1 MSQIA
6 DLKTELKI
14 HCLVEDLKGLG
25 YSNTEAHCVG
35 ICDEQLHKDF
45 GYCRRSLY
53 TIIIQ
58 WW

>member
-1 MSQIA
+1 M
-6 DLKTELKI
+6 
-14 HCLVEDLKGLG
+14 EDLRSLG
-25 YSNTEAHCVG
+25 YTNTEAHCVG
-35 ICDEQLHKDF
+35 ICDEPLLEKDF